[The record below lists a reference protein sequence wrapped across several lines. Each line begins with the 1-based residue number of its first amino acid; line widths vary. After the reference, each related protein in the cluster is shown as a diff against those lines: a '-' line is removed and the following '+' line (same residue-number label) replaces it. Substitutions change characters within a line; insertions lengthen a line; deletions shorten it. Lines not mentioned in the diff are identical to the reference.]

1 MGVKVDGLDLIEKE
15 IYSKYSRKAIDK
27 AEKRAIKAGGNMIRN
42 KVASSLYGVRD
53 TGLLSL
59 GTDLRDPQ
67 KVGNEMI
74 ANLYWRGDHQSL
86 AYINEHGHYLK
97 DGSFHKPKGTGVVN
111 TQLKLNAD
119 LYFKILKGELDK
131 K

>member
-1 MGVKVDGLDLIEKE
+1 MGVKVKGLDLIEDE

-42 KVASSLYGVRD
+42 KVATSLYGVRD
-53 TGLLSL
+53 TGSL
-59 GTDLRDPQ
+59 AIGTDLRDPE

-86 AYINEHGHYLK
+86 AYVNEFGHTLK
-97 DGSFHKPKGTGVVN
+97 DGSFYKPKGAGVVN
-111 TQLKLNAD
+111 TQLKLNVD